1 MATNQSSP
9 VNFVKVL
16 QALQHVC
23 EKASPSIYK
32 IVNIWHSY
40 QKLSKKQCSQ
50 PQVCSKVKGKPKPN
64 TSCPECVKWGR
75 VIETVHYARA
85 PSITWTN
92 INTSLLHGSAIEVC
106 NGFALN
112 LPSGQRPTQ
121 MCDYDT
127 ASILKIMMGFG
138 EYHQN
143 NQGTQNYPDPY
154 LTIRKVMSQLFCK
167 SFKLVVCNNNIPV
180 VVAVPTSTF

>member
-23 EKASPSIYK
+23 EKASPSIDK

-40 QKLSKKQCSQ
+40 QKLSKTPCSQ
-50 PQVCSKVKGKPKPN
+50 PHVCSTIRGKPKPN
-64 TSCPECVKWGR
+64 TSCPECVKWAKD
-75 VIETVHYARA
+75 IETIFYPQPPQGQS
-85 PSITWTN
+85 PSIAWKN
-92 INTSLLHGSAIEVC
+92 INSSLLHGSAIEVC
-106 NGFALN
+106 NGFALH
-112 LPSGQRPTQ
+112 LPAGQRPTQ

-138 EYHQN
+138 LYHQN
-143 NQGTQNYPDPY
+143 NQGTKNYPDPY
-154 LTIRKVMSQLFCK
+154 QTIHKV
-167 SFKLVVCNNNIPV
+167 
-180 VVAVPTSTF
+180 

>member
-1 MATNQSSP
+1 MATNKPSP

-23 EKASPSIYK
+23 DKAIPSIDK
-32 IVNIWHSY
+32 VVNVWHLY
-40 QKLSKKQCSQ
+40 QKLSKQPCTQ

-64 TSCPECVKWGR
+64 TACAECAKWGR
-75 VIETVHYARA
+75 AIETVHYARA

-92 INTSLLHGSAIEVC
+92 INSSLLHGSTIEVC

-112 LPSGQRPTQ
+112 LPAGQRPTQ

-138 EYHQN
+138 EYHQH
-143 NQGTQNYPDPY
+143 NQGTQNYQAPY
-154 LTIRKVMSQLFCK
+154 QTIRQVIFLDKCK
-167 SFKLVVCNNNIPV
+167 Q
-180 VVAVPTSTF
+180 